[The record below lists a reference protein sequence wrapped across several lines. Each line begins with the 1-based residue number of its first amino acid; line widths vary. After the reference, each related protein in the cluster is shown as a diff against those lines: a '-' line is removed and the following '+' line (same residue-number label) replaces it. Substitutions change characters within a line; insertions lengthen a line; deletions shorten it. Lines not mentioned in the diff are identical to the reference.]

1 MLSKALRSFTHHGSM
16 RKLSLKG
23 AQILPQT
30 ARAFSV
36 TQRSHDMFYK
46 LTQQDEVRQGLR
58 EAFEKFAL
66 EECAPIA
73 AEMDE
78 TGVFPQEMWPKLGDM
93 GLLGITVP
101 EEYGGMGLG
110 YYEHCMAVEELSK
123 CNASLALSYLAHS
136 NLCVNQI
143 KLNGSKE

>member
-1 MLSKALRSFTHHGSM
+1 
-16 RKLSLKG
+16 
-23 AQILPQT
+23 
-30 ARAFSV
+30 
-36 TQRSHDMFYK
+36 MFYK
-46 LTQQDEVRQGLR
+46 IAQHNELRQDLR
-58 EAFEKFAL
+58 ESFEKFAL

-73 AEMDE
+73 DEMDK
-78 TGVFPQEMWPKLGDM
+78 TMVFPHGMWRKMGDM

-123 CNASLALSYLAHS
+123 CNAALALSYLAHS

-143 KLNGSKE
+143 KLNGSEEQKRKYLP

>member
-1 MLSKALRSFTHHGSM
+1 M